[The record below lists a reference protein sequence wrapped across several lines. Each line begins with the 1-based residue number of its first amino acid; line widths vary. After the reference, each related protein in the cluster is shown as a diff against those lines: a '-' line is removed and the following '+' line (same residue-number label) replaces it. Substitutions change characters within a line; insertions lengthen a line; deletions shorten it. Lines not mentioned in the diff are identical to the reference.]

1 MKQAY
6 EVIIKPIISEQ
17 SLREAEA
24 GRYSFIVDRKSSKVE
39 IRKAVEDMFG
49 VSVTRIMTNIV
60 KGTKS
65 KLTKK
70 RKSVT
75 DSTYKKARV
84 SLKKGEK
91 LDIFDEHLESA
102 K

>member
-6 EVIIKPIISEQ
+6 EIIIRPIISEQ

-24 GRYSFIVDRKSSKVE
+24 GRYSFIVDKASSKDE
-39 IRKAVEDMFG
+39 IKKALEDMFG
-49 VSVTRIMTNIV
+49 VNVTKVMTNIV
-60 KGTKS
+60 KGS
-65 KLTKK
+65 NSRLTKK
-70 RKSVT
+70 RRIVS
-75 DSTYKKARV
+75 DASYKKARI

-91 LDIFDEHLESA
+91 LDIFDEHLESV

>member
-1 MKQAY
+1 MKQAF
-6 EVIIKPIISEQ
+6 EIILKPIISEQ

-24 GRYSFIVDRKSSKVE
+24 GRYSFIVDKKSSKVA
-39 IRKAVEDMFG
+39 IRKAIEDMFN
-49 VSVTRIMTNIV
+49 VSVTRVMTNIV
-60 KGTKS
+60 KGNRS

-70 RKSVT
+70 RKVVS
-75 DSTYKKARV
+75 DASYKKARV

-91 LDIFDEHLESA
+91 LAIFDEHLESA

>member
-6 EVIIKPIISEQ
+6 EIVKKPVISEQ

-24 GRYSFIVDRKSSKVE
+24 GRYSFIVNKSSTKVE

-49 VSVTRIMTNIV
+49 VTVTKVMTNIV
-60 KGTKS
+60 KGSRS

-70 RKSVT
+70 RRVVT

-84 SLKKGEK
+84 SLKKGDK
-91 LDIFDEHLESA
+91 LDIFDEHLESN

>member
-1 MKQAY
+1 MKQAF
-6 EVIIKPIISEQ
+6 EVIKRPIISEQ
-17 SLREAEA
+17 SLRDAEA
-24 GRYSFIVDRKSSKVE
+24 GKYSFVVDRKSTKTD
-39 IRKAVEDMFG
+39 IRKAIESMFN
-49 VSVTRIMTNIV
+49 VSVTRVMTNVV

-91 LDIFDEHLESA
+91 LAIFDEHLESI